1 MPESQFSTAQ
11 SARQALAD
19 RLQEIRLDAGL
30 TARALSAA
38 AGWHESKTSRIEHAK
53 QQPSESDVQV
63 WCYICAAPKRIPDL
77 VAELRAVDSMW
88 LDWQRAERSG
98 LAQINVSVRDTY
110 ERAKLFRSYC
120 QTMIPGLL
128 QTAEYTTAVL
138 KSVLRRRPTAVDDV
152 ADAVAERVA
161 RQHILYEGDHRLAFV
176 LEVSALR
183 YQVGGSQVL
192 AGQLDHLLDVMR
204 LPSVSIGIIPTTI
217 DRTMRWPV
225 EDFYIFDN
233 SQANVELVSGFLT
246 VTHPREVAMY
256 SESFTALARLA
267 VHGAHARSL
276 ISAARAEISARTCG

>member
-120 QTMIPGLL
+120 QTMIQSDRCP
-128 QTAEYTTAVL
+128 
-138 KSVLRRRPTAVDDV
+138 RRCCCR
-152 ADAVAERVA
+152 
-161 RQHILYEGDHRLAFV
+161 
-176 LEVSALR
+176 
-183 YQVGGSQVL
+183 
-192 AGQLDHLLDVMR
+192 
-204 LPSVSIGIIPTTI
+204 
-217 DRTMRWPV
+217 
-225 EDFYIFDN
+225 
-233 SQANVELVSGFLT
+233 
-246 VTHPREVAMY
+246 
-256 SESFTALARLA
+256 
-267 VHGAHARSL
+267 
-276 ISAARAEISARTCG
+276 C